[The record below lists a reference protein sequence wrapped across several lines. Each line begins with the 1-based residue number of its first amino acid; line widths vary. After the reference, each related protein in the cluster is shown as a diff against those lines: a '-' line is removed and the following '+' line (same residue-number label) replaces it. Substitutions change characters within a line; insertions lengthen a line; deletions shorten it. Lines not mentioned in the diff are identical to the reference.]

1 MWYNNLKEHFFDL
14 KFNIYFNSIH
24 NSRLELL
31 WNIFP
36 IICLMASDNI

>member
-1 MWYNNLKEHFFDL
+1 MRYNYFKEHFFDL

-31 WNIFP
+31 
-36 IICLMASDNI
+36 